1 MGKERTALK
10 VFRIQQKMTQEEF
23 ADKFKFSQSRYALI
37 EQGNRDGTL
46 KFWNALQ
53 KAFNIADADMWA
65 LTKRDNE

>member
-1 MGKERTALK
+1 MQRTALK
-10 VFRIQQKMTQEEF
+10 LFRIAQKMTQEEF
-23 ADKFKFSQSRYALI
+23 AAKVGFSQSRYGLI

-65 LTKRDNE
+65 LTKIDEE